1 MISVIN
7 FFPNFFFITRVLY
20 ICQKGKSESRGT
32 QEYRARPRVA
42 CAPPWITA
50 FQKRE
55 RKTHIRFLSRLPDVV
70 RSAELTDMPLRRS
83 VHAWWGKFSR
93 GPVLIL
99 ASLSGGAPHAPAS
112 PSNLSLAQRA
122 FRRQGDRATLRRLP

>member
-1 MISVIN
+1 MISVIK
-7 FFPNFFFITRVLY
+7 FFQFFFITRVLY

-32 QEYRARPRVA
+32 QEDRARPRVA

-50 FQKRE
+50 FQERE

-70 RSAELTDMPLRRS
+70 RSAELTDTPLRRS

-99 ASLSGGAPHAPAS
+99 ASLVLLADPAVNLLADCRQIS
-112 PSNLSLAQRA
+112 IRDRNCCSNW
-122 FRRQGDRATLRRLP
+122 